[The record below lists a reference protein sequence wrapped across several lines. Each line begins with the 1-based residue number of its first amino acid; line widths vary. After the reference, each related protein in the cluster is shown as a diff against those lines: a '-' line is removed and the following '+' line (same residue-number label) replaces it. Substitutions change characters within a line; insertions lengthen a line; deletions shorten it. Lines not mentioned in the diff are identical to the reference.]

1 MIDLLYDLDKIIN
14 KDDEED
20 ENKEN
25 KRQEEIDP
33 ETGKDFR
40 IQPILSNEE
49 DNGKVIIFNGGG
61 NLDDRPLKK
70 RGIHNNP
77 TPPINSN
84 NASSISNEPM
94 TMKISKKKKTEEK
107 KEEKTEINSE
117 NNSESKNQTNNLINS
132 ENSMKIEQPENI
144 IENNISKEIERSNH
158 QEINF
163 FSENNEEE
171 IKTNNKLIIT
181 RESIEKDES
190 SLNNDKKSDLPKKS
204 NYNQDDLQDQNI
216 FASITNFNANKNND
230 EKKSEAKKIDNNEYD
245 NDEEKSL
252 SHIDGYLPKENEE
265 QNNQSENDFKL
276 TNNNNNIIDSEEEDN
291 NNNKI
296 KIKKKKKGGKKKN
309 ENKFNPPARNPNI
322 NGNALG
328 PGIASDRSLLRSNH
342 NNVEKEDD
350 KSHWDFD
357 TFYKKIVYDIKIKT
371 NNQKDFIEFKKE
383 QKWPFLYLFL
393 SKFLSNSTLF
403 FIFPWS
409 ICYKSDKDGLFVK
422 LVVLILFIAFY
433 MSFNII
439 TATKLSTLHLWTS
452 KLEEDTPNS
461 LDRFINYFIPFI
473 VLYLPIGWMKRSL
486 SMTMIYFH
494 LHKEIET
501 LKDKFDEVRQK
512 HSDSNPNFGDEKN
525 NKKKL
530 KDLRME
536 AKELDT
542 EIKKQ
547 RNQMETKTKLVLLYG
562 FILLF
567 INLILLTNFCGI
579 YINSFSSLFYNML
592 SSMLFTFLFSLL
604 LQLVS
609 TILKYFECSREC
621 VRFKLSECLS
631 CQYLLYGSYYLV
643 CKLSFCICCD
653 CFREEFYENIEI
665 KENKDKKNNNEGNNQ
680 NSSSG
685 DNTQRNNDEIRTTN
699 SIITNQKENS
709 RGHTYRLNEIMDYRK

>member
-1 MIDLLYDLDKIIN
+1 
-14 KDDEED
+14 
-20 ENKEN
+20 
-25 KRQEEIDP
+25 
-33 ETGKDFR
+33 
-40 IQPILSNEE
+40 
-49 DNGKVIIFNGGG
+49 
-61 NLDDRPLKK
+61 
-70 RGIHNNP
+70 
-77 TPPINSN
+77 
-84 NASSISNEPM
+84 
-94 TMKISKKKKTEEK
+94 
-107 KEEKTEINSE
+107 
-117 NNSESKNQTNNLINS
+117 
-132 ENSMKIEQPENI
+132 
-144 IENNISKEIERSNH
+144 
-158 QEINF
+158 
-163 FSENNEEE
+163 
-171 IKTNNKLIIT
+171 
-181 RESIEKDES
+181 
-190 SLNNDKKSDLPKKS
+190 
-204 NYNQDDLQDQNI
+204 
-216 FASITNFNANKNND
+216 
-230 EKKSEAKKIDNNEYD
+230 
-245 NDEEKSL
+245 
-252 SHIDGYLPKENEE
+252 
-265 QNNQSENDFKL
+265 
-276 TNNNNNIIDSEEEDN
+276 
-291 NNNKI
+291 
-296 KIKKKKKGGKKKN
+296 
-309 ENKFNPPARNPNI
+309 
-322 NGNALG
+322 
-328 PGIASDRSLLRSNH
+328 
-342 NNVEKEDD
+342 
-350 KSHWDFD
+350 
-357 TFYKKIVYDIKIKT
+357 
-371 NNQKDFIEFKKE
+371 
-383 QKWPFLYLFL
+383 
-393 SKFLSNSTLF
+393 
-403 FIFPWS
+403 
-409 ICYKSDKDGLFVK
+409 
-422 LVVLILFIAFY
+422 

-452 KLEEDTPNS
+452 KLEEDNPNS

-512 HSDSNPNFGDEKN
+512 HSDSNPNSGDEKN
-525 NKKKL
+525 KKKKL

-685 DNTQRNNDEIRTTN
+685 DNTQRNNDENRTMY
-699 SIITNQKENS
+699 SIINNQKENS
-709 RGHTYRLNEIMDYRK
+709 RGHTYRLNEVMDYKKINNN